1 MVGYVKSYGG
11 RPDPKPGKK
20 LSDCVIRAL
29 CELTGIDW
37 YEEHVV
43 NLQSVQL
50 APGAVFYGLQ
60 QSCDFENLDAQC
72 IMA

>member
-43 NLQSVQL
+43 NLQWATAKLRFREFGRSV
-50 APGAVFYGLQ
+50 YNGLT
-60 QSCDFENLDAQC
+60 AGGRKTG
-72 IMA
+72 